1 MPASQPFSWLTRRSF
16 AESSTRYPTSPCS
29 PGIRPVVKLAM
40 AAAVVDGVTVRI
52 TSRRAIRVDR
62 NRAWPARAWMFD
74 APRPST
80 STTTAPDAAGSPKS
94 FASPMRLATELPSTP
109 ASLGAVTAGTGS
121 MAGIAPSLAQAGR
134 GPVPPR
140 APHASTREHG

>member
-40 AAAVVDGVTVRI
+40 AAAVVDGVTVRM
-52 TSRRAIRVDR
+52 TSRRAIREDR

-94 FASPMRLATELPSTP
+94 FGLAHE
-109 ASLGAVTAGTGS
+109 AGDRTAEHPGK
-121 MAGIAPSLAQAGR
+121 
-134 GPVPPR
+134 PR
-140 APHASTREHG
+140 SGDGGHR